1 MPAQQPPGALDGVAD
16 VEQLADQCLDPAQG
30 PALVP
35 GEPVRQ
41 RAFPQLQ
48 LQPGPLP
55 RRQPLPRHRPP
66 GPQRRRAAIPPGLP
80 PPPHR
85 PLRHPQIRGD
95 LRSAVPAGE
104 PPGRIQP
111 QPLPP
116 LLLGGRIPAT
126 LRIPHALVIRQRP
139 PGVTTPSRRALR
151 VQRGYDWLRGCQLDE
166 GQLCPRSQVG
176 GRGAPSQKPSQL
188 RVGKRLVPFTAAGVQ
203 VSGEVDAGRTSRPS
217 RRWR

>member
-95 LRSAVPAGE
+95 LRGAVAAGE
-104 PPGRIQP
+104 PPGRLQP
-111 QPLPP
+111 PPLPP
-116 LLLGGRIPAT
+116 LLRRAYPRHVAHTACSGHTTAPA
-126 LRIPHALVIRQRP
+126 QRHYLQL
-139 PGVTTPSRRALR
+139 PGSTSSRRLAQRRTVLPAEYRTPSRGRAVR
-151 VQRGYDWLRGCQLDE
+151 RGDREAGQRLPQ
-166 GQLCPRSQVG
+166 PRRLSTG
-176 GRGAPSQKPSQL
+176 LLPS
-188 RVGKRLVPFTAAGVQ
+188 
-203 VSGEVDAGRTSRPS
+203 
-217 RRWR
+217 

>member
-1 MPAQQPPGALDGVAD
+1 MPAQQPPGALDGVTD
-16 VEQLADQCLDPAQG
+16 VEQLADQRLDPAQG
-30 PALVP
+30 PPLVP

-41 RAFPQLQ
+41 RALPQLQ

-66 GPQRRRAAIPPGLP
+66 GPQRRRASIPPGLP

-95 LRSAVPAGE
+95 LRGAVPAGE

-111 QPLPP
+111 QPLAP

-126 LRIPHALVIRQRP
+126 LPIPHALVIHSIRP
-139 PGVTTPSRRALR
+139 ASLPPA
-151 VQRGYDWLRGCQLDE
+151 
-166 GQLCPRSQVG
+166 VG
-176 GRGAPSQKPSQL
+176 LYEFK
-188 RVGKRLVPFTAAGVQ
+188 RVGIRYREFSFRSAGVRC
-203 VSGEVDAGRTSRPS
+203 VAGDAAALWLIRNDDVQHLSSLTLLNS
-217 RRWR
+217 